1 MDEMN
6 SILARIQGRRV
17 YIDANVFVYFLEKHE
32 QYFEVVLP
40 FFQLF
45 SQGLS
50 LAYTGDAAVAE
61 VLYKPYQADDL
72 FRVNEFKAFF
82 GDEEFMTVLPHT
94 TKVFELTAE
103 IAPKQ
108 KMKLIDALHY
118 STALMAGC
126 QFILTND
133 AGFKSTANIEIIQL
147 RALLWGNTATTSH
160 T

>member
-1 MDEMN
+1 MVEMN
-6 SILARIQGRRV
+6 AILARIQGRRV

-72 FRVNEFKAFF
+72 
-82 GDEEFMTVLPHT
+82 
-94 TKVFELTAE
+94 
-103 IAPKQ
+103 
-108 KMKLIDALHY
+108 
-118 STALMAGC
+118 
-126 QFILTND
+126 
-133 AGFKSTANIEIIQL
+133 
-147 RALLWGNTATTSH
+147 
-160 T
+160 

>member
-1 MDEMN
+1 MN
-6 SILARIQGRRV
+6 AILARIQGRRV

-133 AGFKSTANIEIIQL
+133 AGFKSKSNTNIEVIQL
-147 RALLWGNTATTSH
+147 RELRRGNTATTSH